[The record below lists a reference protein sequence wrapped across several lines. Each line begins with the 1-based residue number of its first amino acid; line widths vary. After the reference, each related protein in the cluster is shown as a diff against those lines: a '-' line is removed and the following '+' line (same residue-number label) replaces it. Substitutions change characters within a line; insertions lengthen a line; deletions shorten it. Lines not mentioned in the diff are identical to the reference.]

1 MPVYRLGFN
10 AQRPPRLTALPCCQ
24 ATIRKYPAIARRR
37 NPAGFFRKNEE
48 IYVIIINIKRYQISK
63 TVRYEYHFLSY

>member
-10 AQRPPRLTALPCCQ
+10 AQRPPPTVLPCCQ
-24 ATIRKYPAIARRR
+24 ATMRKYPAIACGR

-48 IYVIIINIKRYQISK
+48 IYVIIINIKRYQILK
-63 TVRYEYHFLSY
+63 NCKV